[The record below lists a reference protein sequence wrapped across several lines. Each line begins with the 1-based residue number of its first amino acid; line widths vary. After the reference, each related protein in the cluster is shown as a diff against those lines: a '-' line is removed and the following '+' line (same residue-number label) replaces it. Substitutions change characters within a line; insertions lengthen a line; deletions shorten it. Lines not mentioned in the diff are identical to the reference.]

1 MMNEKFNRTVISYL
15 AKMDNSERSSLLAML
30 KDTELANQ
38 KPVKKQSQFSDTV
51 EYTVYP
57 KHGYILADGFMK
69 KTRRSILYSRLRDTA
84 KECGTTISIEKGHK
98 DKVTGKVIYGLY
110 KVADATKTQMIAD
123 KMDWT
128 ITQEDIKEKL
138 ASWGIGVEEKAQ

>member
-1 MMNEKFNRTVISYL
+1 MMNERFNRTVISYL

-38 KPVKKQSQFSDTV
+38 KPVKKAQYSDTV
-51 EYTVYP
+51 EYKIYP

-69 KTRRSILYSRLRDTA
+69 KTRRSILWSRLNTTA
-84 KECGTTISIEKGHK
+84 KNCGTKISIEKNKK
-98 DKVTGKVIYGLY
+98 DKLTGKVIYGLY
-110 KVADATKTQMIAD
+110 KVEDASKTQMIAD